1 MRISDWS
8 SDVCSSDL
16 KASVSAGADL
26 IIALNAGLYRNMG
39 FGSLAAFMPYGNA
52 NEQTEELLKTHILA
66 HSGSTPVVAGV
77 FSADPSMSLRTRLER
92 LQNLGVE
99 IGRASCRE
107 RVCQSV

>member
-1 MRISDWS
+1 
-8 SDVCSSDL
+8 
-16 KASVSAGADL
+16 
-26 IIALNAGLYRNMG
+26 
-39 FGSLAAFMPYGNA
+39 MPYGNA

-99 IGRASCRE
+99 GVTNWQAIGFISGPILGRLDASALGTAFDLIMLSLASQM
-107 RVCQSV
+107 VFTTFDFYLTH